1 MQQNKI
7 ETLKFATNQ
16 LWLYGSFLL
25 LIFGLID
32 NSINALMFSTKL
44 KANPCLFYLL
54 AGDITNSF
62 TLLTNLVS
70 IIFDV
75 SHNRY
80 FSRSKLILCKIS
92 TYLQTVFTTVSIL
105 MLCLASADH
114 YCSTSR
120 DVRR

>member
-44 KANPCLFYLL
+44 KANPCSFYLL

-62 TLLTNLVS
+62 TLLTNLVP

-92 TYLQTVFTTVSIL
+92 TYFQTVFTTVSIL